1 MPRELEDRLERVAD
15 TLPTPTSESR
25 DRARSAALAALAQ
38 PPRRRRRL
46 VFLVPAA
53 AVTVAVG
60 AVAILAA
67 PWRDSPLVAEHALAA
82 LGDQPVLHVIVEQS
96 SPRET
101 VIDLAS
107 GGERP
112 EAIRSELWYDDERDR
127 LRGRLSW
134 SGRPPHLEY
143 LHSPEGIFTDHGVE
157 RDQPGPPR
165 LDPAME
171 GFASGYRKA
180 LDSGE
185 ATVVGKEVVDGR
197 EAVILRFSLPPRR
210 KAARPQ
216 AFEEVAVDADDY
228 RPLRVRFGPLMSSRP
243 WSEAPSVVEIETIA
257 RDPRDFERPPRGEPR
272 PQWRIGVDE
281 RRLEPADAATALG
294 RPAFWPGRTV
304 AGVELAQIVLVRLTT
319 TWTDRDVTEAPA
331 LMFQYATDRRTA
343 HREGKPSLIMMER
356 TLVGDEVVDLGV
368 PPQPGGS
375 IPRPGELRLTGFGK
389 TDSGDPEM
397 WFGGMQ
403 RDGVYISFESKKRD
417 LIVAAAKAMVRLD

>member
-25 DRARSAALAALAQ
+25 DRARSAAHAALAQ
-38 PPRRRRRL
+38 SPRRRRRL
-46 VFLVPAA
+46 VFLVPAV

-60 AVAILAA
+60 AVAILAG
-67 PWRDSPLVAEHALAA
+67 PWRDSPLVAERALAA
-82 LGDQPVLHVIVEQS
+82 LGDQPVLHAIVEAS
-96 SPRET
+96 SDPRET

-107 GGERP
+107 GRERLL
-112 EAIRSELWYDDERDR
+112 AYRSELWYDDERDL
-127 LRGRLSW
+127 LRGRVSW
-134 SGRPPHLEY
+134 EGRPPHSEY
-143 LHSPEGIFTDHGVE
+143 LHSPEGIFTDLGVW

-165 LDPAME
+165 LDPAIE

-180 LDSGE
+180 LESGE
-185 ATVVGKEVVDGR
+185 ATVVGEEVVDGR
-197 EAVILRFSLPPRR
+197 EAIILRFSLPPKR

-228 RPLRVRFGPLMSSRP
+228 RPLRVRFGPLMSSWP
-243 WSEAPSVVEIETIA
+243 WSEAPRIVEIETIA
-257 RDPRDFERPPRGEPR
+257 RDPRDFERPPRGERR
-272 PQWRIGVDE
+272 PWARIGVDE
-281 RRLEPADAATALG
+281 RILEPADAAAALG
-294 RPAFWPGRTV
+294 RPAFWPGRAV
-304 AGVELAQIVLVRLTT
+304 AGVELAEIELVRLTT

-331 LMFQYATDRRTA
+331 LTFRYGTDPRTA
-343 HREGKPSLIMMER
+343 YRERLLIMMER
-356 TLVGDEVVDLGV
+356 ALVGDEVVDLGV
-368 PPQPGGS
+368 PPQPGGP